1 MTELNIE
8 FKKTL
13 LVVGLSALFTVG
25 LTGCSD
31 ESSGDLT
38 SDSGSGVSAPSN
50 SQPSAADVKQPAPT
64 ALEQASESAAE
75 KAQAVKESA
84 QETAVEVKEAVKEK
98 SAEVKEVV
106 TEAAGDAKAKIEE
119 TKDKVVAAVA
129 PATKSGA
136 ELYATC
142 IGCHGAAGEGGV
154 GPQLAGQS
162 QADAAAKL
170 HKYKSGEQVGP
181 MTAMMAPMA
190 QGLSDAE
197 IEAVA
202 EYTAGL

>member
-1 MTELNIE
+1 MNGVKME

-13 LVVGLSALFTVG
+13 LVAGLSALFTLG
-25 LTGCSD
+25 LVGCSD
-31 ESSGDLT
+31 DSSGDLT
-38 SDSGSGVSAPSN
+38 SDSGKGVSVPAA

-64 ALEQASESAAE
+64 ALKEATDDAVEKVKDTAAE
-75 KAQAVKESA
+75 VTEKVKE
-84 QETAVEVKEAVKEK
+84 TATEAKEVIKEK
-98 SAEVKEVV
+98 AE
-106 TEAAGDAKAKIEE
+106 
-119 TKDKVVAAVA
+119 KVVAAVT
-129 PATKSGA
+129 PSTKSGS
-136 ELYATC
+136 EIYGSC

-162 QADAAAKL
+162 QADAVAKL